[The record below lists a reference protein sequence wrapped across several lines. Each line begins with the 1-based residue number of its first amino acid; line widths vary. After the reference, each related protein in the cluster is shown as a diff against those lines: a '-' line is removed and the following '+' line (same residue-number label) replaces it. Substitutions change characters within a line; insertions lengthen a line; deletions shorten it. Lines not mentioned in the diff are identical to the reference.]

1 MDKAATLK
9 SIQKRQWRWALSR
22 GIAVVQNG
30 RVNNFEDNFYSP
42 FTPRPKRRLVRVMGA
57 NWVRLRMSANFTP
70 SGRLLRW
77 HVTCLTTGVNE
88 PLLLCS
94 RSEERRVGKE

>member
-1 MDKAATLK
+1 
-9 SIQKRQWRWALSR
+9 
-22 GIAVVQNG
+22 
-30 RVNNFEDNFYSP
+30 
-42 FTPRPKRRLVRVMGA
+42 MGA

-94 RSEERRVGKE
+94 GHFLYKIRLTSIRNLSKNSAQEVGAHEQTLMYSSVRVVLRVCQLRSRASFPSHTSPARKSA